1 MRRPP
6 AHGLRLRSDLGGDQ
20 AEVGA
25 SEGSALSAAWL
36 EFTGVRNGMHG
47 RGHGQRRRLGPVGGR
62 RAQPQNAERARER
75 GHGLM
80 ATQWAVAVSWLGGGV
95 ASTTTKIT
103 VVR

>member
-1 MRRPP
+1 MRRLP

-47 RGHGQRRRLGPVGGR
+47 RGHGQRRRLGPVADGERSR
-62 RAQPQNAERARER
+62 RTPRER

-80 ATQWAVAVSWLGGGV
+80 ATQWVVAVSWLGGGV